1 MSSCT
6 NIFHIPS
13 YVVESCK
20 SALLIENLYISPFAH
35 SPWILKLKIFGC
47 LRFYQHLFIKT
58 LPITMTVTI
67 MITMFTIIIINVVVE
82 YYTLQG
88 CSKLFRVLQKI
99 KIVEQNLQL
108 TLNRFLGQV
117 FSRHVFFRNS
127 YPKVFYKQSIL
138 ENFANIHSET
148 PLPEPLFN

>member
-1 MSSCT
+1 M
-6 NIFHIPS
+6 
-13 YVVESCK
+13 
-20 SALLIENLYISPFAH
+20 
-35 SPWILKLKIFGC
+35 
-47 LRFYQHLFIKT
+47 KT

-67 MITMFTIIIINVVVE
+67 MITMFIIIIINVVVE

-88 CSKLFRVLQKI
+88 CSKVFRVLQKI

-148 PLPEPLFN
+148 PLLVPLFN